1 MKHYSIIA
9 LLLPAVTAAAW
20 GQEPICPPGGTI
32 YQVGHVLYR
41 HPPGG
46 WASGGVEESRFFAYN
61 GLGFRVNPLHL
72 SGVRTDGLRYR
83 ALTIKVV
90 FRSDES
96 RDDSSVYEFVVPDEL
111 NRGSSFNR
119 NLRLIVS
126 GRVANGQFR
135 DWFRFYIGSP
145 NRNATQY
152 PSLIYTGDV
161 CMWREDTP

>member
-46 WASGGVEESRFFAYN
+46 RASTVDESTFFMHN
-61 GLGFRVNPLHL
+61 HLRFRVNPAYL
-72 SGVRTDGLRYR
+72 SGVRIDGLRYR

-96 RDDSSVYEFVVPDEL
+96 RYESRVYEFAVPDEFNTVSNVAGTYCL
-111 NRGSSFNR
+111 KSKLGHPSLDEDEFILYTCTRRGS
-119 NLRLIVS
+119 
-126 GRVANGQFR
+126 
-135 DWFRFYIGSP
+135 
-145 NRNATQY
+145 TKY

>member
-9 LLLPAVTAAAW
+9 LLLMAVTAAAW

-46 WASGGVEESRFFAYN
+46 RASGGVAESRFFAYN
-61 GLGFRVNPLHL
+61 GLRFAVDPLNL
-72 SGVRTDGLRYR
+72 SGVRSDGLHYR

-90 FRSDES
+90 LRDDES
-96 RDDSSVYEFVVPDEL
+96 RDDSTVYEFVVPDEL

-126 GRVANGQFR
+126 GRVSNGLR
-135 DWFRFYIGSP
+135 RGWFWFYLGSP
-145 NRNATQY
+145 NNNMTKY

-161 CMWREDTP
+161 CMWREDMP